1 MDIKFDAVAAK
12 QLIRQMDWYC
22 SGIQK
27 EARDLLDIFS
37 GFEEWNDQQAK
48 AFQNN
53 IVEIANDLNKVLF
66 FESDYIRMFYQRVME
81 LGE

>member
-12 QLIRQMDWYC
+12 QLIRRMDWYC

-27 EARDLLDIFS
+27 EARDLLDISS
-37 GFEEWNDQQAK
+37 GSKEWNDQQAK

-66 FESDYIRMFYQRVME
+66 FESDYIRTFYQRVME